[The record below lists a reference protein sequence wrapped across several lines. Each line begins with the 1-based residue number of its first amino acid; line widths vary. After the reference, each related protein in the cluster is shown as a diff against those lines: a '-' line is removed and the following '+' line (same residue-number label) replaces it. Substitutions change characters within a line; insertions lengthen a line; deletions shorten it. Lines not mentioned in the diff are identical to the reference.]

1 MEQYDGSITSES
13 FIIMLN
19 SIRERAKNNDLIY
32 LFMDNAT
39 FHKTDEVKDACE
51 ELNITPV
58 FNVAYRFVYN
68 PCERYWS

>member
-1 MEQYDGSITSES
+1 
-13 FIIMLN
+13 
-19 SIRERAKNNDLIY
+19 
-32 LFMDNAT
+32 MDNAT